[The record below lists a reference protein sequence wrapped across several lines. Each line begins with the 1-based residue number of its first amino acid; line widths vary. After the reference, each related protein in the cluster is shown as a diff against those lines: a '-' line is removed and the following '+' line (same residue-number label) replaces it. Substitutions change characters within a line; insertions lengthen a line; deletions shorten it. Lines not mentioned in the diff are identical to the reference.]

1 MAGVVSNLSHKLR
14 QPFSDLDKLQSD
26 QVKVPKWAQIYL
38 AQSRQLSMIEKGER

>member
-26 QVKVPKWAQIYL
+26 QVEVSELVQTYL
-38 AQSRQLSMIEKGER
+38 AQSRQALMIIKGEH